1 MAAVALRN
9 ASVLVVA
16 VAAIVLLGALPWAA
30 AQDKAAEPEA
40 GPALLDDRYRP
51 HIAAAEVVGVGDP
64 LTVIAML
71 QRGLQGGV
79 WMGKPSRGVLV
90 DKDQVVGIEH
100 RTEIQPFSKNR
111 WEAAAYCYLVLHARD
126 VSNAE
131 LAKAARTDVPY
142 GSLWNDPVR
151 FQGEPIRIS
160 GRLGRLVKM
169 DAPSNLWNDGVKTLY
184 EGWIYP
190 DEKDGDNPYCVVFT
204 ELPKGVELGER
215 VNYQVSCD
223 AFFFKLYRYET
234 KERKDNNRRVRRD
247 APMFIART
255 FAQSSGVRKPSDD
268 EDSPFTGTL
277 IPGVLIFVGGL
288 IALFLVLSWFFRR
301 GDRQVQSRI
310 RDARTSDF
318 VPPPPD
324 DGPMNGSSQ
333 KSADSERRE
342 TFQ

>member
-1 MAAVALRN
+1 MAAAALRN
-9 ASVLVVA
+9 ASVL
-16 VAAIVLLGALPWAA
+16 AAIVLLGAVALAW
-30 AQDKAAEPEA
+30 AQDPPAEPEVVP
-40 GPALLDDRYRP
+40 GPVHLDDRYRP
-51 HIAAAEVVGVGDP
+51 HIAATEVVGLGDP
-64 LTVIAML
+64 LTVVAML

-79 WMGKPSRGVLV
+79 WMGKPTRGVLV

-126 VSNAE
+126 VSNAD
-131 LAKAARTDVPY
+131 LAKAARTDIPY

-151 FQGEPIRIS
+151 YQGEPIRIT

-184 EGWIYP
+184 EGWVFP

-204 ELPKGVELGER
+204 ELPKGIELGER
-215 VNYQVSCD
+215 INYPITCD

-234 KERKDNNRRVRRD
+234 KERKDNNRRIRRD

-255 FAQSSGVRKPSDD
+255 FAVSTGARKASDE

-288 IALFLVLSWFFRR
+288 ITLFLVLSWFFRR
-301 GDRQVQSRI
+301 GDRKVQSRI

-324 DGPMNGSSQ
+324 DGPMNGIAQ
-333 KSADSERRE
+333 QDIQRRE
-342 TFQ
+342 TYQ